1 MSINS
6 IWINIYT
13 ASADMS
19 RRRKKKRTKTN
30 PIKVFGYLL
39 CFAIT
44 AFGCLMAANMSKNHD
59 FNIFRNDSSS
69 DSGIP
74 KASNAK
80 HYPALE
86 TVTLPDSLPSQV
98 KEYIG
103 FTISFNKLNKTPNYV
118 AWELLDKETSGDK
131 KRSNKF
137 WTDSDI
143 EGCPYTSDYT
153 RAGYDRGHMCP
164 SADQKWSPQ
173 AMEDCFVMANI
184 CPQTHALNNGAWK
197 TLENKER
204 QWAKRDSAIM
214 IIAGPIYNESD
225 TSRIGYSSVRVPG
238 AFFKVLLSPYTDQPK
253 AIAFVYPNMTAP
265 GNMQNYAMSVDELEK
280 MTGYDFFPALPDEI
294 EKEVESSFSFKE
306 WNKSTK

>member
-1 MSINS
+1 
-6 IWINIYT
+6 
-13 ASADMS
+13 
-19 RRRKKKRTKTN
+19 
-30 PIKVFGYLL
+30 
-39 CFAIT
+39 
-44 AFGCLMAANMSKNHD
+44 
-59 FNIFRNDSSS
+59 
-69 DSGIP
+69 
-74 KASNAK
+74 
-80 HYPALE
+80 
-86 TVTLPDSLPSQV
+86 
-98 KEYIG
+98 
-103 FTISFNKLNKTPNYV
+103 
-118 AWELLDKETSGDK
+118 
-131 KRSNKF
+131 
-137 WTDSDI
+137 
-143 EGCPYTSDYT
+143 
-153 RAGYDRGHMCP
+153 MCP